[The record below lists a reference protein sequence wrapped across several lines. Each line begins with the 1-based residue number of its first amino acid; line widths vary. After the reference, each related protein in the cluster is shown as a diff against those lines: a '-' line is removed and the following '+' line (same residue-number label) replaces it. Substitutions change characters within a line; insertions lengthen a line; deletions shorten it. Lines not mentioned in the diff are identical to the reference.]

1 MIGMMRM
8 TIGVMGMERDNKN
21 NKDNK
26 DNKKDRG
33 KDQVIGSG
41 TLLTVTTYESWE
53 KQKPAI

>member
-8 TIGVMGMERDNKN
+8 TIGMMGMEKDNKN
-21 NKDNK
+21 NKDNE

-41 TLLTVTTYESWE
+41 TLLTLF
-53 KQKPAI
+53 IDF